1 MQQPRVKR
9 SGTLGKHSNTIQ
21 IALKGH
27 IKSMAQSL
35 AEINIHL
42 IFSTQFRY
50 AFLND
55 RIRPNLFYYMAALA
69 KKQGSHVYEIGG
81 VADHTH
87 VLLTLPRTMILAQ
100 LVMLIKKESS
110 KWMKRE
116 HDVTNFAWQNG
127 YGAFSVS
134 SSKID
139 FVRRYIREQEKH
151 HQQNSFQD
159 EMRLFLK
166 NTRLSF
172 DEKYLWD

>member
-1 MQQPRVKR
+1 
-9 SGTLGKHSNTIQ
+9 
-21 IALKGH
+21 
-27 IKSMAQSL
+27 MAQSL

-55 RIRPNLFYYMAALA
+55 HIRPNLFCYMAALA

-81 VADHTH
+81 VADHAH
-87 VLLTLPRTMILAQ
+87 VLLTLPRTMMLAQ
-100 LVMLIKKESS
+100 LVMLLKKESS
-110 KWMKRE
+110 KWIKRE
-116 HDVTNFAWQNG
+116 HDVAAFAWQNG

-134 SSKID
+134 SSKIAV
-139 FVRRYIREQEKH
+139 VRRYIREQEKH
-151 HQQNSFQD
+151 HQQNTFQD

-166 NTRLSF
+166 HTRLSF